1 MSILGWISFQVSHSS
16 HFSREVWHQTNFL
29 TFCARQVKGSN
40 DHKRHYAQI
49 LATAALTGEEL
60 IDFHSALIEKHFRE
74 VLTQMSDALREQF
87 RIEFD
92 FLKKK
97 SFYLFT
103 VWNLKLGKIQPIT
116 EADFD

>member
-60 IDFHSALIEKHFRE
+60 IDFHSTLIEKHFRE

-92 FLKKK
+92 FLKK
-97 SFYLFT
+97 SHFIFLLYR
-103 VWNLKLGKIQPIT
+103 I
-116 EADFD
+116 